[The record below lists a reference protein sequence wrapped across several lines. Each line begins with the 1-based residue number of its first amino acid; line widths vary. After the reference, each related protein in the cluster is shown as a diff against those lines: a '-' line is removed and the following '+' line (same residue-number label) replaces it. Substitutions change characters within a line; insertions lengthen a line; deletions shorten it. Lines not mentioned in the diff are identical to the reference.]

1 MRSMSDGS
9 VRLLFESSSMMVKAG
24 IILGAVYVFISLL
37 FPTIDLIY
45 PRAVK
50 DLVFM
55 NFSKTVISMH
65 SLIGSLPS

>member
-55 NFSKTVISMH
+55 NFSKTLISMH
-65 SLIGSLPS
+65 SLIRSLPS